1 MLDVNR
7 FNLGNFVWDAS
18 FSLTEVALHIF
29 ACLHQM
35 NIRDPCQK
43 EPYESARNDR
53 PAFRRAVREGA
64 VLAKADP
71 PPPLTPAALRNAVL
85 FADPNHHRFRSFE
98 LEGRTL
104 RLHWPAEG
112 KWPTFT
118 WPDDV
123 RDGAMVD
130 REPAHFGWM

>member
-1 MLDVNR
+1 
-7 FNLGNFVWDAS
+7 
-18 FSLTEVALHIF
+18 
-29 ACLHQM
+29 M
-35 NIRDPCQK
+35 NMMDPCQAI
-43 EPYESARNDR
+43 PYESARNDR
-53 PAFRRAVREGA
+53 PAFRRAVREDA

-71 PPPLTPAALRNAVL
+71 PPPLTPDALRDAVL

-112 KWPTFT
+112 KWPSFT

-123 RDGAMVD
+123 GNDQLDTPYNVMDHGQLAD
-130 REPAHFGWM
+130 PEPAHIGWL